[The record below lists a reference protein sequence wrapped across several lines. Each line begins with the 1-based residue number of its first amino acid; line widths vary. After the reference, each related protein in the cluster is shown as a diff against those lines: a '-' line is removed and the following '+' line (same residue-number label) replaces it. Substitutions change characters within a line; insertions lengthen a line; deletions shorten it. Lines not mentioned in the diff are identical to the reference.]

1 MKGAPLALE
10 QKPAAIDSAQTVQE
24 RSAAAW
30 LQRPSTALALVCAAV
45 FLGAVDLTIV
55 TAVLPKIMVDLS
67 VSIDT
72 ELHRASWVITGYL
85 LAYTISMT
93 FTGRLS
99 DLYGRRVAYLIC
111 LTIFIVGSIIVAIAP
126 ALDEVI
132 LGRVVQ
138 ALGAGALVPISMA
151 LVSDLFPPERR
162 PAALGVIAAVDT
174 AGWMVGHVYGGALMR
189 LFDDWRLLFWINVP
203 FGMIALA
210 LTWLALRRVVITRDV
225 GRFDWRGAVLI
236 SISLTAFNIGMGA
249 GAELGQTDFY
259 GERPGPPPYALPLTL
274 ASLVVLAAFIWVER
288 RERDPLL
295 DLSLFRQP
303 GTMAASLVNV
313 LIGFALALAIA
324 NVPLFINTRLGL
336 LNPTDPDILRQ
347 GAWDSGLV
355 LSALTLALALLAW
368 PGGRLAG
375 RFGDRLPALIGLGV
389 ATVGYL
395 VMSRWQSDT
404 DYWTMVGGLTLAGCG
419 VGMALAPTASTVIA
433 AAGPDRRGAASAL
446 VIILRLIGMTAGVS
460 TLTLWGVQ
468 RQDALRRAADPA
480 LLADFDRVRMF
491 LIDVAAQVVGE
502 TFLFAVA
509 ACAIALV
516 AAVWPP
522 GRHRSQTGETRDGS
536 QVDR

>member
-99 DLYGRRVAYLIC
+99 DLYGRRIAYLIC
-111 LTIFIVGSIIVAIAP
+111 LTIFTLGSVVVAVAP
-126 ALDEVI
+126 ALEEVV

-203 FGMIALA
+203 FGIIALA
-210 LTWLALRRVVITRDV
+210 LTWLALRRIVITRAS
-225 GRFDWRGAVLI
+225 GSFDWRGAVLI

-259 GERPGPPPYALPLTL
+259 GERPEPPPYALPLTL

-295 DLSLFRQP
+295 DLSLFRQH
-303 GTMAASLVNV
+303 GTVAALLVNV

-355 LSALTLALALLAW
+355 LSALTLALALCAW
-368 PGGRLAG
+368 PGGKLAG
-375 RFGDRLPALIGLGV
+375 RSGERLPALIGLGM
-389 ATVGYL
+389 AITGYL
-395 VMSRWQSDT
+395 AMSRWQSDT
-404 DYWTMVGGLTLAGCG
+404 GYWTMAGGLALAGSG
-419 VGMALAPTASTVIA
+419 VGIVLAPAASAIIS
-433 AAGPDRRGAASAL
+433 AAGPERRGAASAL

-516 AAVWPP
+516 AAIWLP

>member
-99 DLYGRRVAYLIC
+99 DLYGRRIAYLIC
-111 LTIFIVGSIIVAIAP
+111 LTIFTLGSVVVAVAP
-126 ALDEVI
+126 ALEEVV

-203 FGMIALA
+203 FGMLALA

-355 LSALTLALALLAW
+355 LSALTLALALCAW
-368 PGGRLAG
+368 PGGKLAG

-419 VGMALAPTASTVIA
+419 VGMALAPTASTIIA
-433 AAGPDRRGAASAL
+433 AAGPERRGAASAL

>member
-1 MKGAPLALE
+1 LALE
-10 QKPAAIDSAQTVQE
+10 QKPAAIGSAQTTQD
-24 RSAAAW
+24 RGAMAW

-99 DLYGRRVAYLIC
+99 DLYGRRIAYLIC
-111 LTIFIVGSIIVAIAP
+111 LTIFTLGSVVVAVAP
-126 ALDEVI
+126 ALEEVV

-210 LTWLALRRVVITRDV
+210 LTWLALRRVVITRAS
-225 GRFDWRGAVLI
+225 GSFDWRGAVLI

-288 RERDPLL
+288 RARDPLL
-295 DLSLFRQP
+295 DLALFRQR
-303 GTMAASLVNV
+303 GTVAASIMNV
-313 LIGFALALAIA
+313 LIGFVLALAIA

-336 LNPTDPDILRQ
+336 LYPTDPDILRR
-347 GAWDSGLV
+347 GAWETGLV

-419 VGMALAPTASTVIA
+419 VGMALAPTASTIIA
-433 AAGPDRRGAASAL
+433 AAGPERRGAASAL

-509 ACAIALV
+509 ACVIALV
-516 AAVWPP
+516 AAIWLP